1 MLAPWLRPRRL
12 CRGIVTEGAA
22 LEPRGLALRADE
34 LGLAGRHAGGDR
46 VRRGR
51 GAQVDVLEAEECGYF
66 ALAFQL
72 RRSGHGACSVIRWQ
86 HGDASRTIAVV
97 SGGLEA

>member
-1 MLAPWLRPRRL
+1 M
-12 CRGIVTEGAA
+12 
-22 LEPRGLALRADE
+22 
-34 LGLAGRHAGGDR
+34 
-46 VRRGR
+46 
-51 GAQVDVLEAEECGYF
+51 DVLEAEECGYF